1 MATKKFG
8 LFTPME
14 SIRQSSIAVTT
25 ALGYPVN
32 PHLPLLDVSA
42 VVRSISEIV
51 GRIFAM
57 HGVAAAAYGFDRRGA
72 LSWLR
77 RESCDEFLT
86 PTEMDFL
93 ESGLGDRQ
101 VFTDQVEGLFALTW
115 AVNIVRSLDFSL
127 PCPNEFVFHLPNLK
141 AEQDG
146 EDFRIKARLRP
157 PEEIVTA
164 TDLAY
169 CLHWAIR
176 DAQLRGTKIP
186 DKVEPYVI
194 VERRRALE
202 WLLAD
207 ECWDDVSL
215 DT

>member
-1 MATKKFG
+1 M
-8 LFTPME
+8 PME
-14 SIRQSSIAVTT
+14 SIRQSSIVVAT

-32 PHLPLLDVSA
+32 PHLPLLDASA
-42 VVRSISEIV
+42 VVRSVSEIV

-57 HGVAAAAYGFDRRGA
+57 HSVAAAAYGFDRRRA

-77 RESCDEFLT
+77 RESCDELLT
-86 PTEMDFL
+86 SAEIDFL
-93 ESGLGDRQ
+93 ESGMGDRQ
-101 VFTDQVEGLFALTW
+101 VFANQVEGLFALTW
-115 AVNIVRSLDFSL
+115 AVSIIRSLDFSI

-146 EDFRIKARLRP
+146 EDFRIKAKLRP
-157 PEEIVTA
+157 PEEDVAA

-186 DKVEPYVI
+186 GKVEPYVI
-194 VERRRALE
+194 VERRQALE
-202 WLLAD
+202 WLLTD
-207 ECWDDVSL
+207 ESWDDITL